1 LFRARE
7 ATARRL
13 PYVKPNGSILLLFR
27 GRETAA
33 SPRAPRVRPK
43 TSFLLLF
50 LVTAMLAG
58 CQDEA
63 VESVVDLVVPVTVQ
77 PVGRGTIESFVSTTG
92 SLRASRTASVLVEVR
107 GDLHYV
113 AGAGGRKPVE
123 GMRVQAG
130 QQIAR
135 IESPEYVNSIR
146 LESREMAV
154 ENARNALAERQA
166 LFDEQLA
173 VQSEV
178 QAARKT
184 LTDTI
189 ADLENAKI
197 QLEKLNVYAPITGYL
212 TSLVDTTEETI
223 VEANTAIAQV
233 VDYARAL
240 VDLRIPNSQMPMI
253 DLGQEVRISN
263 YAFRDQLF
271 PGRITVLDPT
281 LDPTSRTFRIE
292 VAVDNPN
299 LVLRPGMFVK
309 ADVVVEQRADVL
321 VIPKQLILQ
330 RRGRSVVFVEEAGVA
345 QEREIEIGLQDDVMA
360 EVVDGLAE
368 GERVITSNYETLRSR
383 TQVRVTGESGP
394 RTR

>member
-1 LFRARE
+1 
-7 ATARRL
+7 
-13 PYVKPNGSILLLFR
+13 
-27 GRETAA
+27 
-33 SPRAPRVRPK
+33 
-43 TSFLLLF
+43 
-50 LVTAMLAG
+50 
-58 CQDEA
+58 
-63 VESVVDLVVPVTVQ
+63 
-77 PVGRGTIESFVSTTG
+77 
-92 SLRASRTASVLVEVR
+92 
-107 GDLHYV
+107 
-113 AGAGGRKPVE
+113 
-123 GMRVQAG
+123 
-130 QQIAR
+130 
-135 IESPEYVNSIR
+135 
-146 LESREMAV
+146 MAV

-166 LFDEQLA
+166 LFDEQLT
-173 VQSEV
+173 VQSDV

-184 LTDTI
+184 LTDAI
-189 ADLENAKI
+189 SDLENARI

-212 TSLVDTTEETI
+212 TGLVDTTEETI

-233 VDYARAL
+233 VDYARVL

-281 LDPTSRTFRIE
+281 LDPASRTFRIE

-309 ADVVVEQRADVL
+309 ADIVVEQRADVL

-330 RRGRSVVFVEEAGVA
+330 RRGRDVVFVEEAGVA

-360 EVVDGLAE
+360 EVVEGLAE

>member
-1 LFRARE
+1 
-7 ATARRL
+7 
-13 PYVKPNGSILLLFR
+13 
-27 GRETAA
+27 
-33 SPRAPRVRPK
+33 
-43 TSFLLLF
+43 
-50 LVTAMLAG
+50 
-58 CQDEA
+58 
-63 VESVVDLVVPVTVQ
+63 
-77 PVGRGTIESFVSTTG
+77 VSTTG
-92 SLRASRTASVLVEVR
+92 SLRASRTANILVEVR
-107 GDLHYV
+107 GDLFYV
-113 AGAGGRKPVE
+113 AGPDGRKPVE

-135 IESPEYVNSIR
+135 IQSPEYLNSIR

-166 LFDEQLA
+166 LFDEQLT
-173 VQSEV
+173 VQSDV

-184 LTDTI
+184 LTDAI
-189 ADLENAKI
+189 SDLENARI
-197 QLEKLNVYAPITGYL
+197 QLEKLNVYAPIAGYL
-212 TSLVDTTEETI
+212 TGLVDTTEETI
-223 VEANTAIAQV
+223 VEANTTIGQV

-253 DLGQEVRISN
+253 DRGQEVRISN

-321 VIPKQLILQ
+321 E
-330 RRGRSVVFVEEAGVA
+330 RRSRSVVFVEEAGVA

>member
-1 LFRARE
+1 
-7 ATARRL
+7 
-13 PYVKPNGSILLLFR
+13 VKPKTSILLLF
-27 GRETAA
+27 
-33 SPRAPRVRPK
+33 
-43 TSFLLLF
+43 
-50 LVTAMLAG
+50 LVAAMLAG
-58 CQDEA
+58 CQEAA

-113 AGAGGRKPVE
+113 AGPGGRKPVE

-166 LFDEQLA
+166 LFDEQLT
-173 VQSEV
+173 VQSDV

-212 TSLVDTTEETI
+212 TGLVDTTEETI

-281 LDPTSRTFRIE
+281 LDPASRTFRIE

-309 ADVVVEQRADVL
+309 ADIVVEQRAGVL
-321 VIPKQLILQ
+321 VIPKLLILQ

-345 QEREIEIGLQDDVMA
+345 QEREIEIGLQDEVMA